1 MLILRRKVG
10 EKIVIGDGIV
20 VVVTRVSG
28 ARVTLGIEAPPAVH
42 IVRGELR
49 PFDELAE
56 KPDVSEQPSD
66 DASHGSETPG
76 EPSALLAAPIS
87 MGPVGTVTAVAHHLP
102 R

>member
-1 MLILRRKVG
+1 VG

-28 ARVTLGIEAPPAVH
+28 ARVTLGIEAPSTVH

-49 PFDELAE
+49 PFDEAHAE
-56 KPDVSEQPSD
+56 E
-66 DASHGSETPG
+66 PG
-76 EPSALLAAPIS
+76 EPVSVAAPIQIGS
-87 MGPVGTVTAVAHHLP
+87 TVGSSAVPNFP

>member
-28 ARVTLGIEAPPAVH
+28 ARVTLGIEAPPSVH

-49 PFDELAE
+49 PFDEMPEPAVEPKSTKLLE
-56 KPDVSEQPSD
+56 TTPDTPS
-66 DASHGSETPG
+66 
-76 EPSALLAAPIS
+76 LAAPIELAS
-87 MGPVGTVTAVAHHLP
+87 LGPIGAAAPHLP

>member
-28 ARVTLGIEAPPAVH
+28 ARVTLGIEAPAAVH

-49 PFDELAE
+49 AFDEA
-56 KPDVSEQPSD
+56 D
-66 DASHGSETPG
+66 DASKIAVP
-76 EPSALLAAPIS
+76 APIEMHS
-87 MGPVGTVTAVAHHLP
+87 ATGSAMASTAVPHLP

>member
-49 PFDELAE
+49 PFDELPSNSA
-56 KPDVSEQPSD
+56 SESPATEAID
-66 DASHGSETPG
+66 RN
-76 EPSALLAAPIS
+76 EPRGQLKSPIAAPID
-87 MGPVGTVTAVAHHLP
+87 MEAVGVVAAAHHLP

>member
-1 MLILRRKVG
+1 VLILRRKVG

-28 ARVTLGIEAPPAVH
+28 TRVTLGIEAPSSVH

-49 PFDELAE
+49 PFD
-56 KPDVSEQPSD
+56 
-66 DASHGSETPG
+66 DAHGNEPHSNEARSNEPHGG
-76 EPSALLAAPIS
+76 EPQASDRVSLPAPVDLHPAMTVAAP
-87 MGPVGTVTAVAHHLP
+87 HLP

>member
-28 ARVTLGIEAPPAVH
+28 ARVTLGIEAPSAVH

-49 PFDELAE
+49 PFDEPTAD
-56 KPDVSEQPSD
+56 KPVSVPAPIDMDS
-66 DASHGSETPG
+66 ATGHGMVST
-76 EPSALLAAPIS
+76 AAPN
-87 MGPVGTVTAVAHHLP
+87 LP